1 MKVQDPRLSDLEY
14 VKEQAERLYN
24 LIENGYADGGTE
36 TTGNILKASE
46 LLEETLDELET
57 IRGEEREEMKREFAE
72 DCWRATR

>member
-1 MKVQDPRLSDLEY
+1 MKVPDPRLSDLVY

-36 TTGNILKASE
+36 TTGNIIKASE

-57 IRGEEREEMKREFAE
+57 IRGEEREKTSREFEE
-72 DCWRATR
+72 DCWRAIK

>member
-46 LLEETLDELET
+46 LLEETLDELEA
-57 IRGEEREEMKREFAE
+57 IRGEENEKTNLEFEE
-72 DCWRATR
+72 DCWRSIK